1 MAPRQGG
8 FRVKES
14 IRKRLANAK
23 RRIGRRLRPI
33 QWQEQPR
40 PMFSASNIQ
49 YEVAGRSRGL
59 AAGGIGA
66 MHMLARRIGLID
78 RIDKHVRVLKRHLP
92 YHESDHVLNIAYNL
106 LCGGTCMEHIEHRRN
121 DEVYLDALGAQRIPD
136 PTTEGDFCRRFESA
150 QQVELLME
158 AINETRLGVWKKQPK
173 QFFREAVIDGDG
185 TLVETSAECKQGMD
199 IAYNGKWGY
208 QALVVSLANTREP
221 LYLLNRS
228 GNRPS
233 SEGAAEYLD
242 RAALL
247 CRRGGFRKIKF
258 RGDTDFTQTRHLDRW
273 DAEGITFVFGI
284 AEMANLREIAE
295 KLPKRAYEPLQRRP
309 KYEVKT
315 RPRRRP
321 KNVKE
326 AIVRRREFENIRL
339 KKEHT
344 AEFDY
349 RPTNC
354 RKTYRVVVLRKTLS
368 VERGQQLLFPR
379 IDYFFYITNDRK
391 SSAAQIIFEAN
402 DRCDQENLI
411 GQLKSGA
418 NALKVPV
425 DNLLSNWAYM
435 VMGALAWNL
444 KAWAAL
450 LLPENGRWAKKHQ
463 DEKQTLLKMEFP
475 TFLQTMIQIP
485 AQIVRTGRRIVF
497 RLLSWNPW
505 QHVFFRLLDQLR
517 LPMRC

>member
-1 MAPRQGG
+1 MKAI
-8 FRVKES
+8 
-14 IRKRLANAK
+14 IRKRLAKAK

-33 QWQEQPR
+33 QWPEQAK

-49 YEVAGRSRGL
+49 YEVADRGRGL

-66 MHMLARRIGLID
+66 MHLLARRIGLID
-78 RIDKHVRVLKRHLP
+78 RIDEHVRVLKRHLP

-106 LCGGTCMEHIEHRRN
+106 LCGGTRLEHIEHRRN

-150 QQVELLME
+150 RQVELLTE

-173 QFFREAVIDGDG
+173 RFFAEAVIDADG
-185 TLVETSAECKQGMD
+185 TIVETSAECKQGMD

-208 QALVVSLANTREP
+208 QTLVVSLANTREP

-242 RAALL
+242 RAAVL
-247 CRRGGFRKIKF
+247 CRRAGFRKIKF

-273 DAEGITFVFGI
+273 DEEGITFVFGI

-295 KLPKRAYEPLQRRP
+295 NLPQNAYRVLKRRP
-309 KYEVKT
+309 KYDVKT
-315 RPRRRP
+315 EPRRRR

-326 AIVRRREFENIRL
+326 AIVRRREFENLRL
-339 KKEHT
+339 KKEQV

-349 RPTNC
+349 RPTHC
-354 RKTYRVVVLRKTLS
+354 CKTYRVVVLKKTIS
-368 VERGQQLLFPR
+368 VERGQRLLFPR

-391 SSAAQIIFEAN
+391 SSAADIVFEAN
-402 DRCDQENLI
+402 GRGDQENLI

-418 NALKVPV
+418 HALKVPV

-435 VMGALAWNL
+435 VIGALAWNL
-444 KAWAAL
+444 KAWTAL

-463 DEKQTLLKMEFP
+463 EEKQTLLKMEFP
-475 TFLQTMIQIP
+475 TFLQAMVQIP
-485 AQIVRTGRRIVF
+485 AQIVRTGRRIVY

-517 LPMRC
+517 LPMQC

>member
-1 MAPRQGG
+1 
-8 FRVKES
+8 VKAS
-14 IRKRLANAK
+14 IRKRLAKAK

-33 QWQEQPR
+33 QWPEQAK

-49 YEVAGRSRGL
+49 YEVADRGRGL

-66 MHMLARRIGLID
+66 MHLLARRIGLID
-78 RIDKHVRVLKRHLP
+78 RIDEHVRVLKRHLP

-106 LCGGTCMEHIEHRRN
+106 LCGGTRIEHIEHRRN
-121 DEVYLDALGAQRIPD
+121 NEVYLDALGAQRIPD

-150 QQVELLME
+150 RQVELLME

-173 QFFREAVIDGDG
+173 RFFAEAVIDADG
-185 TLVETSAECKQGMD
+185 TIVETSAECKQGMD

-208 QALVVSLANTREP
+208 QTLVVSLANTREP

-242 RAALL
+242 RAAVL
-247 CRRGGFRKIKF
+247 CRRAGFRKIKF

-273 DAEGITFVFGI
+273 DEEGITFVFGI
-284 AEMANLREIAE
+284 AEMANLRQIAE
-295 KLPKRAYEPLQRRP
+295 NLPQNAYRVLKRRP
-309 KYEVKT
+309 KYDVKT
-315 RPRRRP
+315 ERRRRR

-326 AIVRRREFENIRL
+326 AIVRRREFENLRL
-339 KKEHT
+339 EKEHV
-344 AEFDY
+344 AEIDY
-349 RPTNC
+349 SPTSC
-354 RKTYRVVVLRKTLS
+354 RKTYRLVVLKKTIS
-368 VERGQQLLFPR
+368 VERGQRLLFPR
-379 IDYFFYITNDRK
+379 IDYFFYLTNDRK
-391 SSAAQIIFEAN
+391 SSAAEVVFEAN
-402 DRCDQENLI
+402 GRGDQENLI

-418 NALKVPV
+418 HALKVPV

-463 DEKQTLLKMEFP
+463 EEKQTLLKMEFP
-475 TFLQTMIQIP
+475 TFLQAMIQIP
-485 AQIVRTGRRIVF
+485 AQIVRTGRRIVY

>member
-1 MAPRQGG
+1 
-8 FRVKES
+8 
-14 IRKRLANAK
+14 
-23 RRIGRRLRPI
+23 
-33 QWQEQPR
+33 
-40 PMFSASNIQ
+40 
-49 YEVAGRSRGL
+49 
-59 AAGGIGA
+59 
-66 MHMLARRIGLID
+66 
-78 RIDKHVRVLKRHLP
+78 
-92 YHESDHVLNIAYNL
+92 
-106 LCGGTCMEHIEHRRN
+106 
-121 DEVYLDALGAQRIPD
+121 
-136 PTTEGDFCRRFESA
+136 
-150 QQVELLME
+150 
-158 AINETRLGVWKKQPK
+158 
-173 QFFREAVIDGDG
+173 
-185 TLVETSAECKQGMD
+185 
-199 IAYNGKWGY
+199 
-208 QALVVSLANTREP
+208 
-221 LYLLNRS
+221 LLNRS

-242 RAALL
+242 RAAVL

-273 DAEGITFVFGI
+273 DEEGITFLFGI

-295 KLPKRAYEPLQRRP
+295 NQPEKSYRVLKRRL
-309 KYEVKT
+309 KYAVKT
-315 RPRRRP
+315 EPRRRR

-339 KKEHT
+339 RKEHT

-368 VERGQQLLFPR
+368 VERGQRLLFPR

-391 SSAAQIIFEAN
+391 SSPAEIVFEAN
-402 DRCDQENLI
+402 GRCDQENLI

-418 NALKVPV
+418 HALMVPV

-435 VMGALAWNL
+435 VMGSLAWNL

-450 LLPENGRWAKKHQ
+450 LLPENGRWAKQHQ
-463 DEKQTLLKMEFP
+463 EEKQKLLKMEFP
-475 TFLQTMIQIP
+475 TFLQAMIQIP
-485 AQIVRTGRRIVF
+485 AQVVRTGRRIVF
-497 RLLSWNPW
+497 RLLSWNAW

>member
-1 MAPRQGG
+1 
-8 FRVKES
+8 VKAI
-14 IRKRLANAK
+14 IRKRLARAK
-23 RRIGRRLRPI
+23 RRMGRRLRPI
-33 QWQEQPR
+33 QWAEQAE
-40 PMFSASNIQ
+40 PMFSAGNIQ
-49 YEVAGRSRGL
+49 YEVADRGRGL

-66 MHMLARRIGLID
+66 MHLLARRIGLID
-78 RIDKHVRVLKRHLP
+78 RIDEHVRVLKRHLP

-106 LCGGTCMEHIEHRRN
+106 LCGGTRLEHIEHRRN

-150 QQVELLME
+150 RQVELLME

-173 QFFREAVIDGDG
+173 RFFAEAVIDADG
-185 TLVETSAECKQGMD
+185 TIVETSAECKQGMD

-208 QALVVSLANTREP
+208 QTLVVSLANTREP

-242 RAALL
+242 RAAVL
-247 CRRGGFRKIKF
+247 CRRAGFRKIKF

-273 DAEGITFVFGI
+273 DEEGITFVFGI
-284 AEMANLREIAE
+284 AEMANLRQIAE
-295 KLPKRAYEPLQRRP
+295 NLPQNAYRVLKRRP
-309 KYEVKT
+309 KYDVKT
-315 RPRRRP
+315 ERRRRR

-326 AIVRRREFENIRL
+326 AIVRRREFENLRL
-339 KKEHT
+339 EKEHV
-344 AEFDY
+344 AEIDY
-349 RPTNC
+349 SPTSC
-354 RKTYRVVVLRKTLS
+354 RKTYRLVVLKKTIS
-368 VERGQQLLFPR
+368 VERGQRLLFPR
-379 IDYFFYITNDRK
+379 IDYFFYLTNDRK
-391 SSAAQIIFEAN
+391 SSAAEVVFEAN
-402 DRCDQENLI
+402 GRGDQENLI

-418 NALKVPV
+418 HALKVPV

-463 DEKQTLLKMEFP
+463 EEKQTLLKMEFP
-475 TFLQTMIQIP
+475 TFLQAMIQIP
-485 AQIVRTGRRIVF
+485 AQIVRTGRRIVY